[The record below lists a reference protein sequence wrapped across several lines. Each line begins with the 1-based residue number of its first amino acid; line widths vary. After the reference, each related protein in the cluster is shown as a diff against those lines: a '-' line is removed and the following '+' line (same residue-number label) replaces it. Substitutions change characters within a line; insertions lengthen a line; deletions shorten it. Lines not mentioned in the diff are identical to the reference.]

1 MKSQRGVALIVV
13 MLLLAVMAALAG
25 EMAVRFTT
33 SVKRASYQQDNLQ
46 LMAMIH
52 SAEQFAAE
60 NLLQDL
66 KDNPKFQSTDHY
78 WAQPQKMA
86 LSAGLAIEWQVRDD
100 QACFNLN
107 SLGNTPTENQED
119 MPYNQQ
125 VFESLL
131 LMNGVTKAQA
141 GIIIDSI
148 ADYIDS
154 DTLVRSAGAEDD
166 YYLREKPPRLTANQP
181 FFSVSELS
189 QIKGMSPK
197 LYQALQAQLCALP
210 STQQR
215 ININTL
221 TEQQGPL
228 LSALSLEQFSAEE
241 AIKLLAKR
249 PKMGWVSLTQF
260 YTQLDNQFPA
270 TDKNWAPLNSLL
282 AVTSRYF
289 SITSTASDDDQQ
301 LTLSSRLYYD
311 EKSGE
316 LRLFSRHID

>member
-1 MKSQRGVALIVV
+1 MKSQKGVALIVV

-25 EMAVRFTT
+25 EMGVRLTT

-46 LMAMIH
+46 LMTMIY
-52 SAEQFAAE
+52 SAEQFATE

-78 WAQPQKMA
+78 WAQPQKM
-86 LSAGLAIEWQVRDD
+86 SPGSGLTIEWQVRDD

-107 SLGNTPTENQED
+107 TLGNAPTDTQDEA
-119 MPYNQQ
+119 PYNQR
-125 VFESLL
+125 VFEALL

-154 DTLVRSAGAEDD
+154 DTLVRSAGAEDE
-166 YYLREKPPRLTANQP
+166 YYLRAKPPRLAANQP
-181 FFSVSELS
+181 FYSVSELS
-189 QIKGMSPK
+189 QINGVTPK
-197 LYQALQAQLCALP
+197 LYQALQGQLCALP

-215 ININTL
+215 ININSL
-221 TEQQGPL
+221 AEQQAPL
-228 LSALSLEQFSAEE
+228 LSALTLEQISTEE
-241 AIKLLAKR
+241 AVRLLAKR
-249 PKMGWVSLTQF
+249 PKMGWAALTLF

-270 TDKNWAPLNSLL
+270 TDKNWAPLNSIL

-289 SITSTASDDDQQ
+289 SITSTASDNDQQ
-301 LTLSSRLYYD
+301 LTLSSRVYYD

-316 LRLFSRHID
+316 IRLFSRHID